1 MKESYKYPNPIYFIP
16 LMLIEKKKNKKKVI
30 PYFKLGNHQVLSIYC
45 LVWSATLRNE
55 VINDKTGS

>member
-1 MKESYKYPNPIYFIP
+1 MKESYEYPIPIYSIP
-16 LMLIEKKKNKKKVI
+16 LIIIEKKNKKIVI

>member
-1 MKESYKYPNPIYFIP
+1 MKESYEYPIPIYSIP
-16 LMLIEKKKNKKKVI
+16 LMLIEKKNKEKVI

>member
-1 MKESYKYPNPIYFIP
+1 MKESYEYPIPIYSIP
-16 LMLIEKKKNKKKVI
+16 LIIIEKKNKKKVI